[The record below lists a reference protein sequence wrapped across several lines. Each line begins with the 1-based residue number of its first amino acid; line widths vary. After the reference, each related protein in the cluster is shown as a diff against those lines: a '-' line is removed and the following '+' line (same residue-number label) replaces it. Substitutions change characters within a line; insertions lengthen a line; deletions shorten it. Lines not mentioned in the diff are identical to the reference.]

1 MLLETGQ
8 PPPSTGDIALTL
20 LAGACVSLRR
30 AASIVTS
37 LVPMLS
43 RPSCQCCHREDQDGG
58 AGVESGGPGTMSGQR
73 GVKGWRM
80 MSSAVACGIG
90 GLVCLQ
96 V

>member
-1 MLLETGQ
+1 MVLETGQ

-30 AASIVTS
+30 AASVVTS
-37 LVPMLS
+37 LVPMS
-43 RPSCQCCHREDQDGG
+43 SHPSCQCHHGKDQDGG

-73 GVKGWRM
+73 GVKGWRV
-80 MSSAVACGIG
+80 MSSAVACRTG